1 MYRRH
6 FLNSLMLASAAIATS
21 TVSRAQSDSS
31 LSAPFLSY
39 GKHVKQAPFGGEVS
53 DSIVNYNRV
62 APYVA
67 NAGLLRGKGLEE
79 AKRLGFKL
87 VIDLRAPNEDGAIAE
102 EQLAKD
108 IGVDYQRI
116 VVGRGA
122 PDWSEID
129 KFAALIEDA
138 ERYPILVHCVSSNRS
153 GAIWAMYRA
162 QAGVPPVI
170 AIEEGRAAGLE
181 SREKAVRKML
191 NI

>member
-1 MYRRH
+1 M
-6 FLNSLMLASAAIATS
+6 
-21 TVSRAQSDSS
+21 
-31 LSAPFLSY
+31 
-39 GKHVKQAPFGGEVS
+39 
-53 DSIVNYNRV
+53 
-62 APYVA
+62 
-67 NAGLLRGKGLEE
+67 LRGKGLEE

-87 VIDLRAPNEDGAIAE
+87 VIDLRAPNEDGAVEE

-108 IGVDYQRI
+108 IGVNYQRI

-129 KFAALIEDA
+129 KFAALIEDPKL
-138 ERYPILVHCVSSNRS
+138 YPILVHCVSSNRS

-162 QAGVPPVI
+162 KAGVPALV

-191 NI
+191 DI